1 MTDFKSYL
9 FFELNMT
16 EIADNINPDHRDIRQ
31 RFFIDNSPVRGDVV
45 HIHQT
50 LKTILNQRKYPQAIA
65 LMLGEMLAAA
75 ALLATTLKFKGRL
88 SLQAQGSGDLKW
100 IMAECTDQGEL
111 RGLAEWKENTD
122 FSHLQTSTDAL
133 GALNDAVL
141 FINIEHQHGERY
153 QGIVP
158 LEEPT
163 IGACLSQYYVLSAQV
178 PTQLTL
184 ACDHESAAGLL
195 VQLLPRSNEVEQ
207 DFVDDDLWPRLTV
220 LAQTLSAD
228 ELIELPARE
237 ILYRLYHEEEVR
249 LPDEEPLKFGCTCS
263 RERCTEALRQIG
275 QDAVTE
281 ILETDGEIEMDC
293 QFCNTA
299 YRFSPIQAMAIFGLK
314 VS

>member
-1 MTDFKSYL
+1 MTDATHN
-9 FFELNMT
+9 LNPSSHANSQDT
-16 EIADNINPDHRDIRQ
+16 RQ

-45 HIHQT
+45 HIHQA
-50 LKTILNQRKYPQAIA
+50 LQTILKQREYPQAIA

-100 IMAECTDQGEL
+100 VMAECTDQGEL
-111 RGLAEWKENTD
+111 RGLAEWNELTD
-122 FSHLQTSTDAL
+122 FSHLKTSADAL
-133 GALNDAVL
+133 NALTDAVL

-163 IGACLSQYYVLSAQV
+163 IAGCLSQYYVLSAQI

-184 ACDHESAAGLL
+184 ACDLKSAAGLL
-195 VQLLPRSNEVEQ
+195 VQLLPRNTEEEQ
-207 DFVDDDLWPRLTV
+207 EHIDEDLWPRLTM
-220 LAQTLSAD
+220 LTQTLGSE

-237 ILYRLYHEEEVR
+237 ILHRLYHEEDVR
-249 LPDEEPLKFGCTCS
+249 LPDAESLKFGCTCS
-263 RERCTEALRQIG
+263 RERCIEALKQVG

-281 ILETDGEIEMDC
+281 ILAADDEIKMDC

-299 YRFSPIQAMAIFGLK
+299 YRFSPIQAMEIFGLK
-314 VS
+314 MS